1 MWALFRS
8 AQAERPD
15 HVGAGTLLRPG
26 FLLDVRCGS
35 RDNRIMIGND
45 SVLEC
50 IITLERDIGTVTIGH
65 NSFIGGAHLIC
76 AEHIE
81 VGSDVMISWGCTIVD
96 HDSHSLNWR
105 ERADDVARWREGLRT
120 GLEGAAGRKD
130 WDRVP
135 KSPIRIRD
143 KAWLGFNVIVLKGIE
158 IGEGAVVAAG
168 SVVTKDVPE
177 WSLVGGNPARLIRE
191 LPRS

>member
-1 MWALFRS
+1 
-8 AQAERPD
+8 
-15 HVGAGTLLRPG
+15 
-26 FLLDVRCGS
+26 
-35 RDNRIMIGND
+35 
-45 SVLEC
+45 
-50 IITLERDIGTVTIGH
+50 
-65 NSFIGGAHLIC
+65 
-76 AEHIE
+76 
-81 VGSDVMISWGCTIVD
+81 MISWGCTIVD

-105 ERADDVARWREGLRT
+105 ERADDVARWREGLRN
-120 GLEGAAGRKD
+120 GMEGAAGLKN

-135 KSPIRIRD
+135 KASIKIRD

-168 SVVTKDVPE
+168 AVVTKDVPD